1 MKLSN
6 LFTTVN
12 LFEAK
17 ARIEH
22 PEDLIFD
29 GGVKGARTALQILQ
43 TTADKPQSV
52 SIKFDGSPALIFGWR
67 GDEFILTD
75 KAGFGAKGYDGMTTS
90 GDAIEQMIMNRKM
103 KDTSTHA
110 VAKRQS
116 YARTIARLYPILKA
130 AVPRNF
136 KGYAQGD
143 LLYVGTPQLVEGE
156 YQFKPNKI
164 VYGVGANTELG
175 KLIGK
180 SKVGM
185 VVHSVFQSPQDEEPE
200 ALRDV
205 SSLGWKTSG
214 DLVVVPHEME
224 LTQTFKLNRK
234 LMSDAKAVLDSHA
247 AQINKLFD
255 PLSLSDRSIKA
266 LPGLMKAFLAYKAGE
281 GSNDFSQVAQEF
293 INWLTSAS
301 SKASVKMQTGVGE
314 WIRENIDGYN
324 AVWEFVKLIVD
335 LKLDLKAQM
344 DQQVGNIV
352 SAELENKPGHEGF
365 VSVTPDGI
373 IKLVHR
379 AEFMKKDKPLSED
392 VNSPPRRVV
401 FTYARMN
408 PPTLGHRMLVDKMKS
423 EAGADDYWVF
433 LSHNNEKTKD
443 PKLNPLTWEQK
454 VQFVKQ
460 IMKPHAAHVIT
471 DPSVKLLYQTF
482 KWLYNQGYR
491 ELNMVVGSD
500 RVAEMTQNLQNWN
513 SDKIRIPD
521 GRDPV
526 IVKVINA
533 GQRDP
538 DSDDETPDLDK
549 PTTVADTPVAATPT
563 PDLDKQTPVPTP
575 VANKPDPKQVKISA
589 ISGTKARKAVEDGD
603 LPAFEKFT
611 GLKGTVASKL
621 FNAVQIG
628 MNPPKGK
635 KPKPVSEGIFS
646 KIRDHFMG
654 NKDDS
659 VSIKEPSRF
668 PPHSYRDIE
677 PVVAWVRQK
686 VAYEIH
692 KGRDPVKTLFD
703 PNYHAGD
710 IWQDIHAGLS
720 KEMSDKVKEHLRKDP
735 LIGAMMRGAPAY
747 DPNNSLKD
755 LYHSSSSGSGYSSPS
770 DLRSIDTNTFTQNY
784 INQTLSEGG
793 HDNGTI
799 AKLDMNLNVA
809 QKLHDWCVQHDIDC
823 IEPYDLHCTV
833 MFSKKPAPELVFTP
847 CDLPIQASIVGWK
860 ILGTN
865 VLTLELKC
873 DAMHELHA
881 ELSEAGGR
889 HEYADFIPH
898 TSVVYG
904 WPHKWVPEE
913 VPDMNLV
920 FDAFRVEGIDPK
932 FAESRK

>member
-116 YARTIARLYPILKA
+116 YARTIASLYPILKA
-130 AVPRNF
+130 AVPRTF

-205 SSLGWKTSG
+205 NSLGWKTSG
-214 DLVVVPHEME
+214 NLVVVPHEME

-301 SKASVKMQTGVGE
+301 SKASVKMQSSVGE

-344 DQQVGNIV
+344 DQQVGTIV

-365 VSVTPDGI
+365 VSVTPGGI
-373 IKLVHR
+373 IKLVNR
-379 AEFMKKDKPLSED
+379 AEFMKKDAPISED
-392 VNSPPRRVV
+392 SAKPPRRVV

-408 PPTLGHRMLVDKMKS
+408 PPTLGHRMLVDTMKS
-423 EAGADDYWVF
+423 KAGADDYWIF
-433 LSHNNEKTKD
+433 LSHNSEKTKD
-443 PKLNPLTWEQK
+443 RKRDPLSWEQK

-482 KWLYNQGYR
+482 KWLYDQGYR
-491 ELNMVVGSD
+491 EFNMVVGSD
-500 RVAEMTQNLQNWN
+500 RVPAMTKSLQDWN
-513 SDKIRIPD
+513 SEVQRIRD

-538 DSDDETPDLDK
+538 DSDEATPDLDK
-549 PTTVADTPVAATPT
+549 PTTAADTPVAATPT
-563 PDLDKQTPVPTP
+563 PDLDKPATS
-575 VANKPDPKQVKISA
+575 ANKPDPNQVNISA
-589 ISGTKARKAVEDGD
+589 ISGTKARKAVEDGN
-603 LPAFEKFT
+603 LPEFEKFT

-621 FNAVQIG
+621 FKAVQIG
-628 MNPPKGK
+628 MNTPKEK
-635 KPKPVSEGIFS
+635 QPKPVSEGIFS
-646 KIRDHFMG
+646 KFLG
-654 NKDDS
+654 PKK
-659 VSIKEPSRF
+659 VELPEPSRF

-710 IWQDIHAGLS
+710 IWITIHAGLS
-720 KEMSDKVKEHLRKDP
+720 KEMSDKVKKHLWNDP
-735 LIGAMMRGAPAY
+735 EIGAMMRGAPSY
-747 DPNNSLKD
+747 DPNNSSIAPYSGSSSSSG
-755 LYHSSSSGSGYSSPS
+755 YHSSSGDDSM
-770 DLRSIDTNTFTQNY
+770 NTFTQNY
-784 INQTLSEGG
+784 INHTLSEDQE
-793 HDNGTI
+793 HANGTI
-799 AKLDMNLNVA
+799 AKLDMNLSVA

-823 IEPYDLHCTV
+823 IEPYDLHSTV
-833 MFSKKPAPELVFTP
+833 MFSKTPAPQLANTP
-847 CDLPIQASIVGWK
+847 CKLPIEATIVGWK

-865 VLTLELKC
+865 VLTLELDCPK
-873 DAMHELHA
+873 MHDLHA
-881 ELSEAGGR
+881 SLGKDGGI
-889 HEYADFIPH
+889 HAYPNFIPH

-904 WPHKWVPEE
+904 WPHKEVPEE
-913 VPDMNLV
+913 VPNMKLV
-920 FDAFRVEGIDPK
+920 FDAFRVEGIDPT
-932 FAESRK
+932 FGESRK